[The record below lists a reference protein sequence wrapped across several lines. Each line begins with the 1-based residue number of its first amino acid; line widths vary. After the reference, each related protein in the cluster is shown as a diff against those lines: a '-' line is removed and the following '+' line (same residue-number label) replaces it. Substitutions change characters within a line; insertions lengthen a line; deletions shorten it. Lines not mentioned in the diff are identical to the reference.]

1 MQQIRVLHITTD
13 DKFFDGVFSC
23 FEKDER
29 LSNQAIIITSEEDY
43 SFKNIKRKEAVEN
56 LFSRKMVAAKLG
68 GGSYDVIFFHSI
80 PQSSWTLFKYIPKD
94 KIIIWWAWGYELY
107 SYYQGEP
114 PFIKMDLYKKE
125 TKQLV
130 DNTYSFFHRLF
141 AGVLNNV
148 YRKWNFKAIRR
159 KGVRRIDYF
168 QPVVKAEYELMKKVP
183 GFRAKEFYYCNST
196 YDELDGVSKPASGN
210 ILLGNSSTPTNNH
223 LDVLEEVLRNK
234 GDEQKVIM
242 PMNYGEMS
250 YRAKVESH
258 INSEDVTI
266 LKDFM
271 PMDEYFRLLD
281 TCSYACIGT
290 VRQQAMGNVSYA
302 IRNGIKV
309 FLYKDCVAY
318 KNHKELGYE
327 VYAIEDMDEDSLKTP
342 LTEAE
347 NVQNCEANR
356 RERERRQKIYESAI
370 GEIIERKRI
379 NSNH

>member
-1 MQQIRVLHITTD
+1 MPKIRVLHITTD
-13 DKFFDGVFSC
+13 DKFFDDVFSC

-29 LSNQAIIITSEEDY
+29 LSNQAIIITSGD

-56 LFSRKMVAAKLG
+56 LFSLKMVAAKLG

-80 PQSSWTLFKYIPKD
+80 PQTSWALFKYIPKD

-114 PFIKMDLYKKE
+114 PFIIMDLYKKE

-130 DNTYSFFHRLF
+130 DNTYSFLHKLF

-148 YRKWNFKAIRR
+148 YRKWHFKAIRR
-159 KGVRRIDYF
+159 KGVKRIDYF
-168 QPVVKAEYELMKKVP
+168 QPVLKAEYELMKNVP
-183 GFRAKEFYYCNST
+183 GFRAKEFYYYNSI
-196 YDELDGVSKPASGN
+196 YDELYGVSKQASGN

-234 GDEQKVIM
+234 GERQKVIM
-242 PMNYGEMS
+242 PMNYGKMS
-250 YRAKVESH
+250 YRAKVESY

-271 PMDEYFRLLD
+271 PKVEYFRLLE

-302 IRNGIKV
+302 IRTGIKV
-309 FLYKDCVAY
+309 FLYKDSVAY
-318 KNHKELGYE
+318 KNHKELGYA
-327 VYAIEDMDEDSLKTP
+327 VYAIEDMDECSLKTA

-347 NVQNCEANR
+347 IVQNCEANR

-370 GEIIERKRI
+370 SENIERI
-379 NSNH
+379 NFNH